1 MRRLIFGAVLAAVI
15 ALVFGVLGEGGGK
28 VQADHTVT
36 ITAEANGDLPPLVPP
51 LDCPYINGDFTI
63 SLVAA
68 NVPPCGDGNN
78 EVTAWT
84 LDFTNEDNFQ
94 ECFEG
99 VLTSAKLTLTL
110 TPLGVLPGTDT
121 VGISG
126 LGPIPGFPQTFPF
139 GVSSSNAV
147 PLELIP
153 TPYAGTAI
161 LGVYTASGGK
171 IPMGYQD
178 DAIVS
183 FARLE
188 LTCEAPHVFGDKMY
202 WTDAGTN
209 TNKIQRANLDGTGV
223 VDTDVVDL
231 VTTGLVTPL
240 GIALDRAERKM
251 YWVDGNSADPLQT
264 IERADM
270 LVNPVVG
277 PPVVTGPPPSDRVA
291 IALDLVSDPQKMYW
305 TDFLGT
311 EIKRANLDGSS
322 EELLVNTQCCPVDI
336 ALDVGADEMYWTLRF
351 GVDKIQ
357 RATLAGNGVTDLLT
371 AADGLI
377 DPRGIALDLVERQM
391 YWVDN
396 GDNTIKRADMAV
408 KPAVTTLVDTDLFV
422 PLFIALDV
430 FDRKM
435 YWTDAGNH
443 TIKRAAMDVN
453 PVVTILV
460 DGPNDGLDIPVGI
473 ALDAAPDPGLIRD
486 VVDGLPDSAFKAAP
500 GGKGHK
506 TAMLAQLDEV
516 KVDIENGNIDDAKE
530 GLQDLREHVDGCP
543 PDPDSGD
550 WIVDCDAQLEVRA
563 LIDLLLANLGC

>member
-1 MRRLIFGAVLAAVI
+1 MRRLIFVTVVAAVT
-15 ALVFGVLGEGGGK
+15 ALVFGALGGEGGK
-28 VQADHTVT
+28 VEATHTVT
-36 ITAEANGDLPPLVPP
+36 ITAEANGDLPPLPPP

-121 VGISG
+121 VGIVG
-126 LGPIPGFPQTFPF
+126 LGPIPGFPQTFAF
-139 GVSSSNAV
+139 GVSSSNFP

-153 TPYAGTAI
+153 GVYTGPAI
-161 LGVYTASGGK
+161 LGVYTANGGK
-171 IPMGYQD
+171 IPTGYQD

-209 TNKIQRANLDGTGV
+209 TNKIQRANLDGT
-223 VDTDVVDL
+223 DVVDL
-231 VTTGLVTPL
+231 VSTGLVTPL

-251 YWVDGNSADPLQT
+251 YWIDGNSADPIQAIKL
-264 IERADM
+264 ADM
-270 LVNPVVG
+270 VVNPEVG
-277 PPVVTGPPPSDRVA
+277 PPLVTGASDRVA
-291 IALDLVSDPQKMYW
+291 LALDLVSDPQKMYW
-305 TDFLGT
+305 TDFLGRK
-311 EIKRANLDGSS
+311 IKRANLDGTG
-322 EELLVNTQCCPVDI
+322 EELLVTTQCCPVDI
-336 ALDVGADEMYWTLRF
+336 ALDVGAGEMYWTLRF

-357 RATLAGNGVTDLLT
+357 RATLAGDGVTDLLT

-377 DPRGIALDLVERQM
+377 DPRGIALDLADDMM

-396 GDNTIKRADMAV
+396 GDNTINRAAMAV
-408 KPAVTTLVDTDLFV
+408 DPVVTTLVDTELMV

-473 ALDAAPDPGLIRD
+473 ALDVAPDTGLIAD

-500 GGKGHK
+500 GGQGHK
-506 TAMLAQLDEV
+506 TAMLARLNAIQD
-516 KVDIENGNIDDAKE
+516 DIENGEIDDAKDE
-530 GLQDLREHVDGCP
+530 LQQLRLRVDGC
-543 PDPDSGD
+543 DGSATEEAGAND
-550 WIVDCDAQLEVRA
+550 WIVDCAAQREIRA